1 MNNKSGF
8 KRSAGVLMPVSA
20 LPSPYGIGCFS
31 RDAEMFAEMAADM
44 GFSWWQILPITILG
58 AGNSPYSGYSTHAGN
73 YLFINPALLCME
85 GLITA
90 DEAEE
95 AKYRGQPYKV
105 DYDFARENMTR
116 VLRLAFGRIND
127 EVAERIAEFKKK
139 ESYWLDDY
147 ALFMALSDS
156 YGSDWTKWEKALA
169 FREPAALEAA
179 RKEHKDGIAY
189 YIFEQYEFYRQWHFV
204 KEKINA
210 RGIRIIGDLPF
221 YVATQS
227 VDVWTHASEFMLGKD
242 GRPSAVAGVPPDAFA
257 ERGQV
262 WGNCLYDFAAMKK
275 NGYKWW
281 RERITHCLEMYD
293 ALRLDHFRAFH
304 NFFSIPAE
312 DTDTAVN
319 GHWEYGPGQELIDLI
334 RSDNPDALFIAEDLG
349 LIDDEC
355 RAFIDGTG
363 IPTMRV
369 FQFAFDGTQS
379 VHLPYFYDRTNV
391 AYSGTHDNNTLLGW
405 LYEMNPDARDFA
417 LKYCGFTGPGWG
429 SGGPQCASTKAILRT
444 ISASSAVL
452 AVFPVQD
459 MLGYGADT
467 RMNIPGVAEGNW
479 EYRLP
484 YELMMTVDR
493 DFFLDINNTYG
504 RLGGSRT

>member
-85 GLITA
+85 GLITT

-127 EVAERIAEFKKK
+127 EVAERIAEFEKK
-139 ESYWLDDY
+139 ESYWVDDY

>member
-1 MNNKSGF
+1 MKAAQF

-20 LPSPYGIGCFS
+20 LPSQYGIGCFS
-31 RDAEMFAEMAADM
+31 RDAEVFAEMAADM
-44 GFSWWQILPITILG
+44 GFSWWQVLPITILG

-73 YLFINPALLCME
+73 FLFINPALLLAE
-85 GLITA
+85 GLLT
-90 DEAEE
+90 EE
-95 AKYRGQPYKV
+95 EVEGAKYRGQPYKV
-105 DYDFARENMTR
+105 DYAFARDNIRR
-116 VLRLAFGRIND
+116 VLHLAFERITP
-127 EVAERIAEFKKK
+127 EVAERIAAFEAA
-139 ESYWLDDY
+139 ERYWLDDY
-147 ALFMALSDS
+147 ALFMALADC
-156 YGSDWTKWEKALA
+156 YGGDWTKWEKGLA
-169 FREPAALEAA
+169 FREESAIAAAKKQFA
-179 RKEHKDGIAY
+179 RETAY
-189 YIFEQYEFYRQWHFV
+189 YVFEQYEFYRQWHFV

-221 YVATQS
+221 YVATES
-227 VDVWTHASEFMLGKD
+227 VDVWTNVSEFMLDKD

-257 ERGQV
+257 ERGQI

-281 RERITHCLEMYD
+281 RRRISHCLKMYD
-293 ALRLDHFRAFH
+293 ALRLDHFRAFY
-304 NFFSIPAE
+304 NYFSIPAE

-334 RSDNPDALFIAEDLG
+334 REDNPDALFIAEDLG
-349 LIDDEC
+349 LIDDDC

-405 LYEMNPDARDFA
+405 LYEMNPDARTFA

-429 SGGPQCASTKAILRT
+429 SGGPSCASTKAILRT

-452 AVFPVQD
+452 SVFPVQD

-467 RMNIPGVAEGNW
+467 RMNIPGTAEGNW

-504 RLGGSRT
+504 RLGGSRV

>member
-127 EVAERIAEFKKK
+127 EVAERIAEFEKK

-334 RSDNPDALFIAEDLG
+334 RSDNPGALFIAEDLG